1 MASRS
6 TPLLLIAALAGGC
19 GPLPAPRPAHAQLAS
34 VLESAALQV
43 RRCYRLPRAST
54 NGRHI
59 VTRLRVRYTPEG
71 DLAGLPVVMMQDGI
85 TASNQAF
92 ADDMAQAAIQAVMQC
107 APLRLPPAMYQG
119 GWSDFDLTFS
129 VAVAA

>member
-1 MASRS
+1 M
-6 TPLLLIAALAGGC
+6 
-19 GPLPAPRPAHAQLAS
+19 
-34 VLESAALQV
+34 LESAALQV

-54 NGRHI
+54 DGRHI
-59 VTRLRVRYTPEG
+59 ITRLRVRFTPEG

-85 TASNQAF
+85 TATNQAF